1 MAWRYKFGARAL
13 DGVAAAILAAAVGYA
28 VTQLAA
34 VALVAVMTPP
44 LFILVYA
51 MLRQVE
57 DEPLHRLAEF
67 ELQAIDSLRPS
78 SAVKNDDKTVVRLFE
93 QPDPTSAAPAAEAA
107 GDAGQALSEALAA
120 LSRSL
125 R

>member
-28 VTQLAA
+28 VIELAA
-34 VALVAVMTPP
+34 VALAVVMTPP

-67 ELQAIDSLRPS
+67 ELQAIDSPRPA
-78 SAVKNDDKTVVRLFE
+78 SAVKNDDKTVVRLF
-93 QPDPTSAAPAAEAA
+93 DRSVSTSAARAVET
-107 GDAGQALSEALAA
+107 GGNAGQALSEALAA